1 MFENPGEK
9 LKSFATVNFILGVIG
24 TITLAFIYSDFAL
37 LLVVVG
43 LVASYFPSLL
53 MYGFGELIENTKN
66 NMTVQATVSP
76 AEMPVAT
83 IQEEPIENREELLA
97 AISAALAEELGTDVS
112 AIRILSFK
120 KVS

>member
-1 MFENPGEK
+1 MFENSSEK
-9 LKSFATVNFILGVIG
+9 LKAFATVNFILGVIG
-24 TITLAFIYSDFAL
+24 TIILAFIYSDFAL
-37 LLVVVG
+37 LVIVVG

-66 NMTVQATVSP
+66 NMTVQAIVSP
-76 AEMPVAT
+76 TEVPVVT
-83 IQEEPIENREELLA
+83 TQEEPIENREELLA